1 MYLFEYFSRLFFFN
15 KMDCIYMMKKLVL
28 LIVFA
33 FCSYTLFAA
42 QINRDSLKQQ
52 TQVKI
57 NSIDSLKQQ
66 LKLISD
72 SLKGP
77 AYTQI
82 AAYDLKY
89 ATFQKRKKQLI
100 YQNAAISNT
109 LLAIRI
115 YSKYH
120 DTTGLRISFD
130 NLAKVYHAQHKYSHA
145 KWFILQS
152 NTLSRDKKDN
162 PNIIASLIEL
172 ASIKSDINDYSLAMR
187 DLNEALM
194 LSSKNHYPQQESEV
208 QLNYALLFNNMKNYV
223 KAGVSLKR
231 HQAIDDSIKR
241 DEEAKLIA
249 KQNTKDSL
257 QHVKDSLQQV
267 IKKTLYLKQQE
278 ALRKQL
284 FQKTSVVIIL
294 ILIITLITI
303 GIFFLYRR
311 KRTGFWRSGI
321 KRKH

>member
-1 MYLFEYFSRLFFFN
+1 
-15 KMDCIYMMKKLVL
+15 MDCIYMPYIYMMKKLVL

-42 QINRDSLKQQ
+42 HINTDSLKQQ

-77 AYTQI
+77 AYTEI

-89 ATFQKRKKQLI
+89 AAFQKREKQLI

-115 YSKYH
+115 YSRYH

-162 PNIIASLIEL
+162 PNIIASLLEL

-194 LSSKNHYPQQESEV
+194 ISSKNHYPQQESEV
-208 QLNYALLFNNMKNYV
+208 ELNYALLFNNMKNYV
-223 KAGVSLKR
+223 KAGIALKR

-257 QHVKDSLQQV
+257 QQV
-267 IKKTLYLKQQE
+267 IKKTLYLQ
-278 ALRKQL
+278 ALREQL